1 MLDPAEVMDKVG
13 DSSDCFHSQGK
24 VTKEILRVG
33 TGVDKPRLGALCRV
47 SYIAYFYD
55 KEIFDCRA
63 QNKPVDFYLGDVK
76 LAEGLW
82 RGIMEMRL
90 GEKAKIKIKKKFAFG
105 RPGEVERLDFPQE
118 YFSGERREKLV
129 SKNVIYE
136 VELL

>member
-1 MLDPAEVMDKVG
+1 
-13 DSSDCFHSQGK
+13 
-24 VTKEILRVG
+24 
-33 TGVDKPRLGALCRV
+33 
-47 SYIAYFYD
+47 
-55 KEIFDCRA
+55 
-63 QNKPVDFYLGDVK
+63 
-76 LAEGLW
+76 
-82 RGIMEMRL
+82 MEMRL